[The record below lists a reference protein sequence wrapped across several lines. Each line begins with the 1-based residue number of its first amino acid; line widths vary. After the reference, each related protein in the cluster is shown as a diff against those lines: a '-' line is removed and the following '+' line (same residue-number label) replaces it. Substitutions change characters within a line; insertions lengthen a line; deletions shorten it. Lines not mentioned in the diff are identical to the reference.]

1 MKTFKEF
8 IEEQD
13 LLEPKPEQEPL
24 LEADPTTTEVHK
36 TRDRHR
42 QEIAAM
48 KKRHANEIF
57 AAQRRDAANK
67 DTKNL
72 KTKQNKI
79 IKIDKKKK

>member
-8 IEEQD
+8 VEEQT
-13 LLEPKPEQEPL
+13 LLEPKPKQEPL
-24 LEADPTTTEVHK
+24 LEADPTTEVQK

-57 AAQRRDAANK
+57 AAQRRDAAKK

-72 KTKQNKI
+72 KTKQDKI
-79 IKIDKKKK
+79 TKLDKKKK